1 MDVASLLTTATSA
14 AAAVAGKAAT
24 GDGEDFARKLDQAI
38 RDAGNAVSDSEETA
52 QPLDRD
58 GFFPAQVAAAIEAAG
73 GETTDDEAGAAP
85 VDPSAVMAGLIAGL
99 TAPPT
104 ATPDTK
110 PEAQPA
116 AEGAPATA
124 PPTPP
129 AEAAAIEKAGKAAA
143 RGAEVLAETP
153 PGLKEAES
161 APKPEIAADP
171 AVPEAKTEKQAEAPS
186 PAAVAGATPTQLQ
199 QAVAPVAHAATA
211 SRSRPVPLEPEALGL
226 AIARHAAEGEDVFDI
241 TLTPDELGRIDVRL
255 QIGEDG
261 RISAHIQADRPETLS
276 LLQRDRTELAR
287 ALGQQGMNADQSS
300 LQFSLRDGQAGQQG
314 QAQDNGQGQARR
326 QRGRGQAGGGV
337 AALETI
343 VNRPPAGPRS
353 RAIDIAV

>member
-58 GFFPAQVAAAIEAAG
+58 GFFPAQVAAAIEAAD
-73 GETTDDEAGAAP
+73 GETTDEEAATP

-99 TAPPT
+99 TARPT
-104 ATPDTK
+104 ATPDTR

-116 AEGAPATA
+116 ADTATAAPA
-124 PPTPP
+124 PTTP

-143 RGAEVLAETP
+143 RSAEVLAETP
-153 PGLKEAES
+153 PGLKAAES
-161 APKPEIAADP
+161 VPASEVAADP
-171 AVPEAKTEKQAEAPS
+171 APLEAKTEKQAEPPN
-186 PAAVAGATPTQLQ
+186 PAALANATPTQLQ
-199 QAVAPVAHAATA
+199 QAVAPVAHTAAA

-226 AIARHAAEGEDVFDI
+226 AISRHAAEGENVFDI
-241 TLTPDELGRIDVRL
+241 SLTPDELGRIDVRL